1 MLKMIFACDQNGVIG
16 RNGDLPWRQST
27 DLKFFKKTTLGTTV
41 VMGRKTWDS
50 LPFPLPGRRNIVIS
64 RSRREDVEVMSIEE
78 VKLLSEQEKL
88 FIIGGGEIYS
98 EFMPFCDTI
107 YRTIIKTEVKDG
119 DTYAP
124 NINEEEFKLVESHEV
139 MATDNDDFDMIFQTW
154 QRKENP

>member
-1 MLKMIFACDQNGVIG
+1 MIFACDQNGVIG

-64 RSRREDVEVMSIEE
+64 RSHREDIEVMSFEE

-98 EFMPFCDTI
+98 AFMPYCDTI
-107 YRTIIKTEVKDG
+107 YRTIIKTEVRDG
-119 DTYAP
+119 DTFAP
-124 NINEEEFKLVESHEV
+124 NINDEEFQLVESNEI